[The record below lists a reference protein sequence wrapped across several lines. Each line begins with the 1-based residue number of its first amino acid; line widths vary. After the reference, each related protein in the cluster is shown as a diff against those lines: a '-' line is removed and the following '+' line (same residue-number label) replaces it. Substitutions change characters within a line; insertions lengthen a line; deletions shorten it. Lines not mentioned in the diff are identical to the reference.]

1 MSSQTKTKRSV
12 ISTGRYLFSH
22 AELDLLGVIKCTIF
36 YAWRIINARIMNARA
51 STEKRSM

>member
-12 ISTGRYLFSH
+12 ISTGRLFSH